1 VKLLSSTIGL
11 YGMIGGQI
19 EDMYFEKN
27 ISSLDEQGLES
38 LHNKKTGKLIQAS
51 LIGGVILA

>member
-1 VKLLSSTIGL
+1 
-11 YGMIGGQI
+11 MIGGQI

-27 ISSLDEQGLES
+27 ISSLDKLKLES

-51 LIGGVILA
+51 LIGGAILAGKENFTEILQEF

>member
-1 VKLLSSTIGL
+1 
-11 YGMIGGQI
+11 MIGGQI

>member
-1 VKLLSSTIGL
+1 
-11 YGMIGGQI
+11 MIGGQI

-38 LHNKKTGKLIQAS
+38 LHNKKTGKLIQSS
-51 LIGGVILA
+51 LIGGAILAGKETFTKNLQEF